1 MEQAST
7 IEADKVPVA
16 SMNLAMLFNVPA
28 VRQIGLL
35 IGVAGAVAVGFAVVL
50 WSQTPGH
57 SRLYEGLDSED
68 VAQVADVL
76 RSADIEFRLN
86 MDTGTVTVPESRLHD
101 ARLELAS
108 QGLPRGAAIGMR
120 SLQEQ
125 PAFGQSQ
132 FRENA
137 LYQHALEAEL
147 ARTVSHLGS
156 VRDARVHLAL
166 PRQSAF
172 VRDRKAASASVMLTL
187 YRGRELE
194 ESQVASIVHLV
205 ASSVP
210 NLTPENVTLIDQQ
223 GRLLSS
229 GDDRWGEALTAK
241 HYQLAAR
248 IEQDYKRRIEA
259 LLTPLLGPGRVR
271 AEVVADMDF
280 TVSEEMRESFDPNGV
295 LVSEHRS
302 ENLKNAAGQDAVG
315 VPGALT
321 NQPPEAGG
329 VDAGAAGAAAD
340 AVVNSSTSSTRNF
353 EVDRTIS
360 RTRPQAGTIR
370 RLSIAV
376 LVDDVGAAA
385 AANANANA
393 NEAGAV
399 APLSEEDIERF
410 TSLVREAVG
419 FDAARGDSVVVVKA
433 AFQAVPEA
441 APAGAAGFWTKPAF
455 IDVMKQVLG
464 ACLVLA
470 LAFGLVRPLLK
481 SLLANNEASA
491 ARAMLSSANS
501 AVPAAVGQLPGGA
514 AALPSFDEKVAA
526 ARKIS
531 GHDPAKVA
539 QVVRQWVDAAEK

>member
-1 MEQAST
+1 MEQANT
-7 IEADKVPVA
+7 IEPDKLPVA
-16 SMNLAMLFNVPA
+16 SMNLAMLFNIPA

-35 IGVAGAVAVGFAVVL
+35 IGVAGAVAIGFAVVL
-50 WSQTPGH
+50 WSQTPGQ
-57 SRLYEGLDSED
+57 SRLYEGLDNED
-68 VAQVADVL
+68 LGQVADIL
-76 RSADIEFRLN
+76 RGANIDFKLN
-86 MDTGTVTVPESRLHD
+86 MDTGTVTVPESKLHD

-108 QGLPRGAAIGMR
+108 QGLPRGAAVGMR

-147 ARTVSHLGS
+147 ARTVTHLGA

-172 VRDRKAASASVMLTL
+172 VRDRKPASASVMLSL

-194 ESQVASIVHLV
+194 DGQVASIVHLV

-210 NLTPENVTLIDQQ
+210 NLAPENVTVIDQQ

-229 GDDRWGEALTAK
+229 GDERWDGALTAK

-248 IEQDYKRRIEA
+248 IEQDYRRRIEA

-295 LVSEHRS
+295 VISEHVSENRRNS
-302 ENLKNAAGQDAVG
+302 GGQDAVG
-315 VPGALT
+315 VPGALS
-321 NQPPEAGG
+321 NQPPAAGG
-329 VDAGAAGAAAD
+329 VEPAAAD
-340 AVVNSSTSSTRNF
+340 AVVNASSTSTRNY

-370 RLSIAV
+370 RLSVAV

-385 AANANANA
+385 GVEGGDAEGGGAAA
-393 NEAGAV
+393 
-399 APLSEEDIERF
+399 LSEEDIERF
-410 TSLVREAVG
+410 TALVREAVG
-419 FDAARGDSVVVVKA
+419 FNAARGDSVVVVKA

-441 APAGAAGFWTKPAF
+441 ESAASAGFWAKPAF
-455 IDVMKQVLG
+455 MDVMKQLLG

-491 ARAMLSSANS
+491 ARAMLGNVNGA
-501 AVPAAVGQLPGGA
+501 APATVGQLPGNTA
-514 AALPSFDEKVAA
+514 SLPSFDEKVAA

-539 QVVRQWVDAAEK
+539 QVVRQWVDASGQ

>member
-1 MEQAST
+1 MEQATT
-7 IEADKVPVA
+7 IEPDKVPAA
-16 SMNLAMLFNVPA
+16 SMNLAMLFSIPA

-35 IGVAGAVAVGFAVVL
+35 IGVAASVAIGFAVVL

-57 SRLYEGLDSED
+57 AQLYNGLDGED

-76 RSADIEFRLN
+76 RGANIDFTLD
-86 MDTGTVTVPESRLHD
+86 MDSGSVAVPESRLHD

-108 QGLPRGAAIGMR
+108 QGLPRGAAVGMR

-125 PAFGQSQ
+125 PTFGQSQ

-147 ARTVSHLGS
+147 ARTVTHLGT

-172 VRDRKAASASVMLTL
+172 VRDRKPASASVMLSL

-194 ESQVASIVHLV
+194 DGQIASIVHLV

-210 NLTPENVTLIDQQ
+210 NLTPENVTVIDQH

-229 GDDRWGEALTAK
+229 GDDRWDDAVSAR
-241 HYQLAAR
+241 HYQLSAR
-248 IEQDYKRRIEA
+248 LEQDYKRRIEA

-280 TVSEEMRESFDPNGV
+280 TVSEEMRESFDPNGA

-302 ENLKNAAGQDAVG
+302 ENRRNGGGQEAVG
-315 VPGALT
+315 VPGALS

-329 VDAGAAGAAAD
+329 VEAGAADPEAAE
-340 AVVNSSTSSTRNF
+340 AVNASSTSTRNY

-370 RLSIAV
+370 RLSVAV
-376 LVDDVGAAA
+376 LVDDPGAAA
-385 AANANANA
+385 DAA
-393 NEAGAV
+393 EGSTP
-399 APLSEEDIERF
+399 PLSEEDIERF

-419 FDAARGDSVVVVKA
+419 FDAERGDSVVVVKA
-433 AFQAVPEA
+433 AFQDMPEA
-441 APAGAAGFWTKPAF
+441 EPVGAPGFWTKPVFVDA
-455 IDVMKQVLG
+455 MKQILG
-464 ACLVLA
+464 AALVLA

-481 SLLANNEASA
+481 SLLANNEAAAARSMASA
-491 ARAMLSSANS
+491 AGRSTP
-501 AVPAAVGQLPGGA
+501 VAVGQMSGGT
-514 AALPSFDEKVAA
+514 AALPSFDEKVSAA
-526 ARKIS
+526 KKIT

-539 QVVRQWVDAAEK
+539 QVVRQWVDGA

>member
-7 IEADKVPVA
+7 IEPDKVPVA

-76 RSADIEFRLN
+76 RSADIEFKLN
-86 MDTGTVTVPESRLHD
+86 MDTGTVTVPESKLHD

-108 QGLPRGAAIGMR
+108 QGLPRGAAVGMR

-125 PAFGQSQ
+125 PTFGQSQ

-147 ARTVSHLGS
+147 ARTVSHLGA

-172 VRDRKAASASVMLTL
+172 VRDRKAASASVMLSL

-194 ESQVASIVHLV
+194 ESQIASIVHLV

-280 TVSEEMRESFDPNGV
+280 TVSEEMRESFDPNGA

-321 NQPPEAGG
+321 NQPPQTGG
-329 VDAGAAGAAAD
+329 VDAGAADAAAE

-385 AANANANA
+385 AADAD
-393 NEAGAV
+393 EAGAV

-441 APAGAAGFWTKPAF
+441 EPAGVAGFWTKPAF

-470 LAFGLVRPLLK
+470 LGFGLVRPLLK

-491 ARAMLSSANS
+491 ARAMLSGASS
-501 AVPAAVGQLPGGA
+501 AVPATVGQLPGNT

-539 QVVRQWVDAAEK
+539 QVVRQWVDTAEK

>member
-76 RSADIEFRLN
+76 RGADIDFRLN
-86 MDTGTVTVPESRLHD
+86 MDTGTVTVPESKLHD

-108 QGLPRGAAIGMR
+108 QGLPRGAAVGMR

-137 LYQHALEAEL
+137 LYQHALETEL

-172 VRDRKAASASVMLTL
+172 VRDRKAASASVMLSL

-194 ESQVASIVHLV
+194 ESQIASIVHLV

-329 VDAGAAGAAAD
+329 VAAGAAGADAD

-385 AANANANA
+385 AADAD
-393 NEAGAV
+393 EAGAV

-441 APAGAAGFWTKPAF
+441 EPAGAAGFWTKPAF

-491 ARAMLSSANS
+491 ARAMLSSASS
-501 AVPAAVGQLPGGA
+501 AVPTAVGQLPGSA

>member
-76 RSADIEFRLN
+76 RGADIDFKLN
-86 MDTGTVTVPESRLHD
+86 MDTGTVTVPESKLHD

-125 PAFGQSQ
+125 PTFGQSQ

-172 VRDRKAASASVMLTL
+172 VRDRKAASASVMLSL

-194 ESQVASIVHLV
+194 ESQIASIVHLV

-280 TVSEEMRESFDPNGV
+280 TVSEEMRESFDPNGA
-295 LVSEHRS
+295 LVSEYRS
-302 ENLKNAAGQDAVG
+302 ENRKNAAGQDAVG

-329 VDAGAAGAAAD
+329 VDAGAAEATGD

-376 LVDDVGAAA
+376 LVDDVGADADD
-385 AANANANA
+385 
-393 NEAGAV
+393 AGAE
-399 APLSEEDIERF
+399 APLSDEDIERF

-441 APAGAAGFWTKPAF
+441 EPAGVAGFWTKPAF

-470 LAFGLVRPLLK
+470 LGFGLVRPLLK

-491 ARAMLSSANS
+491 ARAMLSSASS
-501 AVPAAVGQLPGGA
+501 AVPATVGQLPGGT

-539 QVVRQWVDAAEK
+539 QVVRQWVDTAEK